1 MSWTEKEAKALAAMI
16 LSESKAPE
24 CELVLSRWQSAFSRF
39 AANEVTTAG
48 SVLDTRVQ
56 ISSRKEGKTGHAT
69 VSDLQPDRL
78 RAALQLSE
86 ELMELAPPDPEWVEG
101 LPAQKYPSIAAAFH
115 APTAA
120 ASPGQRL
127 AGVKAALE
135 LARTEKLE
143 GSGFF
148 ESEARYTAIANKKG
162 NFGFHRGTGVSYS
175 TTMRTTDG
183 TGSGWAGGEGPRL
196 ADVDSAALARRAVHK
211 AKASAEPRSL
221 PPGRYTVILEPRAV
235 QDLVGLLPMALSARR
250 ADEGRSYFSRP
261 GGGNRIGDK
270 LFAESVT
277 IRSDPFHTLV
287 PGQPWAGEGLPA
299 RTTTWIEKGTVKALV
314 TGRYWA
320 RKTGR
325 EPLPFAGRLVMEG
338 GKGGVEDLVSKCQRG
353 LLVTRF
359 WYIRSVNPQ
368 TIQLTGLTRDGVW
381 LVEKGSIVAP
391 VNNLRF
397 NESPANLL
405 ANIEALG
412 AAVSTGDA
420 IVPPILARDFTFSS
434 VSDAV

>member
-16 LSESKAPE
+16 LAESKAPE
-24 CELVLSRWQSAFSRF
+24 CELQLSRWQSSFSRF

-56 ISSRKEGKTGHAT
+56 ITSRRDGKTGEAT
-69 VSDLQPDRL
+69 VSDLSPDSL
-78 RAALQLSE
+78 TAAVRLSE
-86 ELMELAPPDPEWVEG
+86 QLMELAPPDPEWVEG
-101 LPAQKYPSIAAAFH
+101 LGPQKYPTIAGFH
-115 APTAA
+115 GPTAA
-120 ASPGQRL
+120 ASPAQRL
-127 AGVKAALE
+127 RGVKAGVE
-135 LARTEKLE
+135 LARAEKLE

-162 NFGFHRGTGVSYS
+162 NFGFHRSTSVGYS
-175 TTMRTTDG
+175 TTMRTPDG
-183 TGSGWAGGEGPRL
+183 TGSGWAGVDGPKL
-196 ADVDSAALARRAVHK
+196 SDVDGAALARRAANK
-211 AKASAEPRSL
+211 AKASAQPRPL
-221 PPGRYTVILEPRAV
+221 TPGKYTVILEPRAV
-235 QDLVGLLPMALSARR
+235 VDLLGALPGALGARR
-250 ADEGRSYFSRP
+250 ADEGRSFFSRP
-261 GGGNRIGDK
+261 GGGVRIGDK
-270 LFAESVT
+270 LFADSVT
-277 IRSDPFHTLV
+277 IRSDPFAPQI
-287 PGQPWAGEGLPA
+287 PGRPWAGEGLPA
-299 RTTTWIEKGTVKALV
+299 QATTWIEKGVLKALSS
-314 TGRYWA
+314 GRYWA
-320 RKTGR
+320 RKTKR
-325 EPLPFAGRLVMEG
+325 EPLPFSGSLIMEG
-338 GKGGVEDLVSKCQRG
+338 AAKGGVDDLVKSCQRG

-381 LVEKGSIVAP
+381 LVEKGAIVAP

-420 IVPPILARDFTFSS
+420 VVPPILAREFNFSS